1 MKRNLEYLINK
12 KHKIRQFFMNYS
24 SIHLI
29 VFCSLFLAWLFA
41 IVDIFYIKTIQN
53 NLNNNIF
60 YFLNNTYFFN
70 KATDQVIFLFNPFAI
85 TMTIFIAIS
94 ILLEI
99 FVWLNNLLTSLY
111 LIKLYGFKIIFDN
124 PYLNQLL
131 LFFIIFYGIIWATVN
146 PNYYEINNSFSF
158 YTHLNNSYHFDD
170 AFVAYVFFFTLF
182 NYYLMFITLFIANNE
197 QKHWI
202 IKGEL
207 SMKKVVI
214 FGITGSVGNQT
225 IDVINHMNS
234 GISIVGC
241 SFNLNTNKMK
251 EIYNNNKSIEYIYS
265 KNNPI
270 YNNVS
275 SYEEL
280 ITKAKPD
287 LIINAVSGI
296 AGVEISFLAIKHKI
310 DMVLANKES
319 LVAAGSLLMKEAKQ
333 NQVKIYPADSEHA
346 CFKAI
351 IDAYKDENIQE
362 LLITCSGGAF
372 YDYEE
377 NKLHSITY
385 NDAIKHPTW
394 TMGNKIS
401 IDSATLMNKTFEI
414 IEAYWLFNTTKIK
427 TIIHK
432 QSIVHAMV
440 QLKNNATAM
449 YASNPDM
456 KLPIQLALNE
466 FKYDKPILQEL
477 SFNNLNLTFNEVDL
491 AKYPNLDL
499 PRLYFE
505 KYSNTTF
512 GTIIT
517 VLDEIAI
524 TKFKNNEI
532 KFNEIVPF
540 ILNNYENF
548 GIEELKSFDQIQ
560 ELTNKIKT
568 FYNLQ

>member
-1 MKRNLEYLINK
+1 
-12 KHKIRQFFMNYS
+12 
-24 SIHLI
+24 
-29 VFCSLFLAWLFA
+29 
-41 IVDIFYIKTIQN
+41 
-53 NLNNNIF
+53 
-60 YFLNNTYFFN
+60 
-70 KATDQVIFLFNPFAI
+70 
-85 TMTIFIAIS
+85 
-94 ILLEI
+94 
-99 FVWLNNLLTSLY
+99 
-111 LIKLYGFKIIFDN
+111 
-124 PYLNQLL
+124 
-131 LFFIIFYGIIWATVN
+131 
-146 PNYYEINNSFSF
+146 
-158 YTHLNNSYHFDD
+158 
-170 AFVAYVFFFTLF
+170 
-182 NYYLMFITLFIANNE
+182 
-197 QKHWI
+197 
-202 IKGEL
+202 
-207 SMKKVVI
+207 
-214 FGITGSVGNQT
+214 
-225 IDVINHMNS
+225 
-234 GISIVGC
+234 
-241 SFNLNTNKMK
+241 
-251 EIYNNNKSIEYIYS
+251 
-265 KNNPI
+265 
-270 YNNVS
+270 
-275 SYEEL
+275 
-280 ITKAKPD
+280 
-287 LIINAVSGI
+287 
-296 AGVEISFLAIKHKI
+296 
-310 DMVLANKES
+310 
-319 LVAAGSLLMKEAKQ
+319 
-333 NQVKIYPADSEHA
+333 
-346 CFKAI
+346 
-351 IDAYKDENIQE
+351 
-362 LLITCSGGAF
+362 
-372 YDYEE
+372 
-377 NKLHSITY
+377 
-385 NDAIKHPTW
+385 
-394 TMGNKIS
+394 MGDKIS

-524 TKFKNNEI
+524 VKFKNNEI